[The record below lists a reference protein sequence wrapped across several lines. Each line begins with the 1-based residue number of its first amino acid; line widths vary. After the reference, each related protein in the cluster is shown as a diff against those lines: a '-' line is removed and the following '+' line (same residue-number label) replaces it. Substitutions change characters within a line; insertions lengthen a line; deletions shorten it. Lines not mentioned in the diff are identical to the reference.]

1 MIELRKYQL
10 DLLER
15 AEQSLAPG
23 NARVMMQLPTGAGK
37 TVIAAHMLRNYLA
50 DGRKAM
56 WITHRRELAA
66 QTRKML
72 RSSAGVNVS
81 PQATWER
88 NSPAPHL
95 PNGVVIVMAQTAS
108 RRAVEARVWDRY
120 SSDDFLIVD
129 EAHHATARGWE
140 RIIRG
145 WPGRVLGMTATPW
158 RLSIKEGFDHLFG
171 DLICGP
177 QVREL
182 QADGFLCDAT
192 VVAPPDDELIQ
203 GGEIGAIGDYTERGI
218 EQANPPDVMTAN
230 ALRFWRRQTPNRWT
244 IAYAVSVNHAYN
256 LASVFNDAGVSA
268 KVMLGATPPDERA
281 GIISDFETGK
291 LRVLI
296 NVAVATEGFDLPDAS
311 CVMIARPTTS
321 LSLYLQMVGRGLRP
335 KPNGGDCVILD
346 LAGNAMKHGLP
357 ETYRTWTLSARG
369 AEGDGDA
376 PAIRCEQCYTVSSS
390 ASHNCRH
397 CGDPF
402 GKDCGRCG
410 RWRAWKRWSLENA
423 CEYAHD
429 AVCDLCHADAH
440 VQARLPV
447 TDDIME
453 LANQDEETDMPN
465 VHSDL
470 DERLSQILREL
481 LEDERERALAPHIA
495 KREELRARISRLEES
510 KNDDVILE
518 AQFQEYLSALPLV
531 QKPATPVQE
540 RRIFGEWEANRRA
553 ELAALRDELAGLEY
567 QPINENAILGSARD
581 KLLDVLSREAD
592 AIDLIPVRRKPEH
605 SIVES
610 LRVQERDGWVP
621 LTELRPKRG
630 QSPLVVRLPS
640 GEEIPVNR
648 WPDVLVES
656 ANWLVRESRFSE
668 FDCPFV
674 LGKSSRYFINRI
686 PEHPDGR
693 GFKSKRQMQN
703 GMFILTHYN
712 PTDIVRNSARL
723 LREFGG
729 DPSRFYVKM
738 R

>member
-1 MIELRKYQL
+1 MIELRKYQK
-10 DLLER
+10 DLLKR
-15 AEQSLAPG
+15 AEQSLAPE

-37 TVIAAHMLRNYLA
+37 TVIAAHLLRNYLA

-81 PQATWER
+81 PQASWAR

-95 PNGVVIVMAQTAS
+95 PNGVVIVMAQTAG
-108 RRAVEARVWDRY
+108 RRAGQARVWDRY
-120 SSDDFLIVD
+120 SHEDLLIVD

-145 WPGRVLGMTATPW
+145 WHGRVLGMTATPW

-192 VVAPPDDELIQ
+192 VVVPPDDELIQ

-230 ALRFWRRQTPNRWT
+230 ALRFWRRQTPNRRT

-346 LAGNAMKHGLP
+346 LAGNAMKHSLP

-369 AEGDGDA
+369 AVGDGDA
-376 PAIRCEQCYTVSSS
+376 PVIRCEQCYTVSPS
-390 ASHNCRH
+390 ASHNCKH

-447 TDDIME
+447 TDEMDDLSRHGDAEREME
-453 LANQDEETDMPN
+453 IHESELDHSLAE
-465 VHSDL
+465 
-470 DERLSQILREL
+470 IIREL
-481 LEDERERALAPHIA
+481 LEEERLRVDSARIERQSGLRDQIDARERELSDTHT
-495 KREELRARISRLEES
+495 L
-510 KNDDVILE
+510 
-518 AQFQEYLSALPLV
+518 EYLFEEHLTRLPADLRPRSFPGRSRAYV
-531 QKPATPVQE
+531 
-540 RRIFGEWEANRRA
+540 EWEDSLRENLIAWNR
-553 ELAALRDELAGLEY
+553 ELSDLENR
-567 QPINENAILGSARD
+567 PIDGAAILNSARN
-581 KLLDVLSREAD
+581 KLTFILSREAGD
-592 AIDLIPVRRKPEH
+592 MGLITGETEGPDDSEVPGPENGDW
-605 SIVES
+605 I
-610 LRVQERDGWVP
+610 P
-621 LTELRPKRG
+621 LTKLRPVAR
-630 QSPLVVRLPS
+630 QSPRALRLPS
-640 GEEIPVNR
+640 GKEISVR
-648 WPDVLVES
+648 HWADILAGA
-656 ANWLVRESRFSE
+656 ANWLVSEGRFSE
-668 FDCPFV
+668 SDCPFS
-674 LGKSSRYFINRI
+674 LGRSTLYFIDKDGR
-686 PEHPDGR
+686 HPDGR
-693 GFKSKRQMQN
+693 AFRTSRPMEN
-703 GMFILTHYN
+703 GMFINADFSSTQLLN
-712 PTDIVRNSARL
+712 NCARF

-729 DPSRFYVKM
+729 DPSQFHVKM